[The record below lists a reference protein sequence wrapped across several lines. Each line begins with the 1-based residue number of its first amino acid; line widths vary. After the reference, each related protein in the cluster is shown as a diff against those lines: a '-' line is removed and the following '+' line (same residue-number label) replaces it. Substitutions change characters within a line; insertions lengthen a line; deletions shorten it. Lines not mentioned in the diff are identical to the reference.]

1 MARPLRI
8 EFSGA
13 CYHMI
18 NRGNFRFAVF
28 REDRDRELILEK
40 LVDFAE
46 RLGGMT
52 VGGLCATRYKMSRRL
67 QTPEE
72 PDLCAAVK
80 GLVRSLA
87 EAHRIKK

>member
-1 MARPLRI
+1 
-8 EFSGA
+8 
-13 CYHMI
+13 MI
-18 NRGNFRFAVF
+18 NGGNFRFAVF

-40 LVDFAE
+40 LVNFAERFLGRYSLSDLAE

-67 QTPEE
+67 QPPEE
-72 PDLCAAVK
+72 TDLCAAAK

-87 EAHRIKK
+87 EEHKVTKWD